1 VVEFE
6 LRLIKVVETCIYS
19 SELERMK
26 SFYVNILG
34 LQLVSEESGRH
45 VFLKT
50 EKNMLLIFNPENTIV
65 KSKSM
70 FPVHGAMTPPAI
82 VHFALEID
90 KIDYENWKR
99 LLADNKI
106 KIESELTFNLNT
118 RSLYFRDPAG
128 NLVELITQGHWPIQG

>member
-1 VVEFE
+1 

-26 SFYVNILG
+26 SFYVDILG

-50 EKNMLLIFNPENTIV
+50 EKNMLLIFNPENTII

-70 FPVHGAMTPPAI
+70 FPVHGARTPPAI

-90 KIDYENWKR
+90 KLDYENWKR
-99 LLADNKI
+99 LLIGNNI
-106 KIESELTFNLNT
+106 QIESELTFNQNT

-128 NLVELITQGHWPIQG
+128 NLVELITQDHWPIQN